1 MSQIRRAIGAFQ
13 KKKQE
18 DYAIP
23 DGAVLEADEAAMKT
37 WKTQTPR
44 GRVRWAADLWIGVVG
59 RGSRKTSLYHIGTRY
74 SKVKKR
80 FPNIK
85 NYIWG
90 RIWKRFLMKRIS
102 NVATVTICTDGK
114 PMYRPEKLRL
124 GYRHYDVVHQKK
136 QFWKKHKAT
145 GLQVGT
151 QIIDRRWL
159 ALKTLGS
166 PRTRAAYFKEDY
178 VFAASWLYE
187 RTEMDIREKMREE
200 IEILR
205 A

>member
-1 MSQIRRAIGAFQ
+1 MGRSE
-13 KKKQE
+13 KKQE
-18 DYAIP
+18 EYRFP

-37 WKTQTPR
+37 WKTETPR
-44 GRVRWAADLWIGVVG
+44 GRVRWAADVWIGVVG
-59 RGSRKTSLYHIGTRY
+59 RGSRKTSLYHVGTRY
-74 SKVKKR
+74 TKVKKR

-90 RIWKRFLMKRIS
+90 RVWKRFLRKKIRD
-102 NVATVTICTDGK
+102 VATVTVCTDGK
-114 PMYRPEKLRL
+114 PMYRPKKLQL
-124 GYRHYDVVHQKK
+124 GYNHYDVIHQKK
-136 QFWKKHKAT
+136 QFWKKRKTT

-159 ALKTLGS
+159 ALKTLS
-166 PRTRAAYFKEDY
+166 SAKTRATYFNENY

-187 RTEMDIREKMREE
+187 RNEMDIREKMREA
-200 IEILR
+200 IEILL

>member
-1 MSQIRRAIGAFQ
+1 MSPQLGDMRLTRMSSRHVAENGRSENAAGGGSVFSICRAVGPRRKAVIRAVSQIRRAIGAFQ
-13 KKKQE
+13 KQKQE

-44 GRVRWAADLWIGVVG
+44 GRVRWAADIWIGVVG

-90 RIWKRFLMKRIS
+90 RIWKRFLMKRIR
-102 NVATVTICTDGK
+102 NVATITICTDSK
-114 PMYRPEKLRL
+114 PMYRPKKLRL
-124 GYRHYDVVHQKK
+124 GYEHYDVVHQKNNFGK
-136 QFWKKHKAT
+136 SAKP
-145 GLQVGT
+145 
-151 QIIDRRWL
+151 R
-159 ALKTLGS
+159 GS
-166 PRTRAAYFKEDY
+166 K
-178 VFAASWLYE
+178 
-187 RTEMDIREKMREE
+187 
-200 IEILR
+200 
-205 A
+205 